1 MLRQEV
7 LKLYRE
13 VLRTARKVDKDQ
25 RTEIIQWAR
34 SDFEVHRS
42 QTNEVLPSFPHFF
55 HVVFTN
61 SLYRK
66 PSEAFFLMG
75 NKW

>member
-42 QTNEVLPSFPHFF
+42 QTNEVLPSFTHYFQ
-55 HVVFTN
+55 VFSQTLFIGN
-61 SLYRK
+61 HQR
-66 PSEAFFLMG
+66 PSF
-75 NKW
+75 

>member
-42 QTNEVLPSFPHFF
+42 QTNEVLPSFPHYL
-55 HVVFTN
+55 HVFSQTLFIGN
-61 SLYRK
+61 HQR
-66 PSEAFFLMG
+66 PSF
-75 NKW
+75 